1 LRLAIV
7 GLALILA
14 ACGQQT
20 PTATVAVFAPAAH
33 ETRLGVLAEQRDAT
47 RVEER
52 ASRSRTS
59 EGTVQRTEPA
69 PKPVTRR
76 PAAPWRGTPLGTS
89 SGAWPCIRFHES
101 GGNYRR
107 NSGNGYYG
115 AYQFLP
121 ATWNTATRGA
131 GYPQYANGRADLAPP
146 AVQDAAAVWLQARSG
161 WGQWPQTSRMCRTR

>member
-7 GLALILA
+7 GLALVLA

-33 ETRLGVLAEQRDAT
+33 EARQGVLAEQRDAMRT
-47 RVEER
+47 EER

-59 EGTVQRTEPA
+59 ERTVQRTA
-69 PKPVTRR
+69 PP
-76 PAAPWRGTPLGTS
+76 PRGTPLGTPAGVWS
-89 SGAWPCIRFHES
+89 CIRFHES
-101 GGNYRR
+101 GGNYQR

-121 ATWNTATRGA
+121 ASWNAAARGA

-146 AVQDAAAVWLQARSG
+146 FVQDAAAVWLQARSG

>member
-33 ETRLGVLAEQRDAT
+33 ETRQGVLAEQRDAT

-59 EGTVQRTEPA
+59 ERTVQPPGPA
-69 PKPVTRR
+69 PRAPVR
-76 PAAPWRGTPLGTS
+76 TPVGV
-89 SGAWPCIRFHES
+89 WPCIRFHES

-146 AVQDAAAVWLQARSG
+146 AVQDSAAVWLQARSG

>member
-7 GLALILA
+7 GLALAVA

-33 ETRLGVLAEQRDAT
+33 ETRQGVLAEQRDAT
-47 RVEER
+47 RTEER

-59 EGTVQRTEPA
+59 ERAVQPA
-69 PKPVTRR
+69 PPRIPPGTR
-76 PAAPWRGTPLGTS
+76 
-89 SGAWPCIRFHES
+89 SGIWSCIRFHES

-121 ATWNTATRGA
+121 ATWNTAARGA

-146 AVQDAAAVWLQARSG
+146 TVQDAAAVWLQARSG